1 MYNNAM
7 KRYCVILICLILF
20 CGCQDKEHL
29 REVYPAIGLAT
40 WYNPQHTASGEM
52 YQKGQLTCAMRK
64 GGFGK
69 YYLVCNLANNK
80 CVEVRHN
87 DFGPS
92 FFLFVMGRIV
102 DLSQNAFSK
111 IDDLKKG
118 VVRVRIGEIHP
129 GQVD

>member
-1 MYNNAM
+1 M
-7 KRYCVILICLILF
+7 KLYWVILICLILF
-20 CGCQDKEHL
+20 CGCQDKKHL

-40 WYNPQHTASGEM
+40 WYSPQRTASGEM
-52 YQKGQLTCAMRK
+52 YQSGQLTCAMRK
-64 GGFGK
+64 RGFGK
-69 YYLVCNLANNK
+69 YYLVCNLANNR

-92 FFLFVMGRIV
+92 FFLFVMGRMV

-111 IDDLKKG
+111 IADVKKG
-118 VVRVRIGEIHP
+118 VVRVRIGEVHR